1 MWRGDRAGD
10 LVLHGSDRLAVVG
23 DPLDD
28 PKYFA
33 VFETAAK
40 LDEQLAAAVKQTAD
54 NSMKLLEWDF
64 AENEARCRQLASM
77 YLDEVRQLFV
87 GWPEKRIKSADDVLA
102 AAYERGRRDG
112 LEEAAS
118 TLDNKMLDSHAAA
131 IRALMPKGTGDE

>member
-1 MWRGDRAGD
+1 M
-10 LVLHGSDRLAVVG
+10 
-23 DPLDD
+23 
-28 PKYFA
+28 
-33 VFETAAK
+33 AK

-102 AAYERGRRDG
+102 AAYERGRREA

-118 TLDNKMLDSHAAA
+118 DRKSTRLNSSH
-131 IRALMPKGTGDE
+131 